1 MFEVSHMEKI
11 KTGIFVNLTQPNGH
25 RNRKKVA
32 VKIIEQ
38 YSRDTNLGIL
48 VASPVLNPL
57 QMMVLE

>member
-1 MFEVSHMEKI
+1 MEKI